1 MLYLNE
7 TEIESLVKM
16 PDVMRVVEDCFRL
29 QGQGKAT
36 NQPRRRVYVPD
47 GMMHV
52 MFASLMRENEG
63 YLGLKTYTAFP
74 GIGVRFIFLLW
85 DANSSELLSLME
97 ANLLG
102 QLRTGAASGI
112 AAKYMANESIE
123 EAGLIGTG
131 RQAGTQLEAIC
142 LARNIK
148 NFKPNVIFNALHGQ
162 FGEDGYIQ
170 TILERFKIPYT
181 HSGVIA
187 SSIAMDKEISKK
199 IFIKNKINTPKFFTY
214 SYDVKNEDLIKKIK
228 KKLRFPVVVKPLNE
242 GSSVNV
248 YICNE
253 KNIIKILNSIKQYK
267 KVMIEEFIG
276 GREIQVAI
284 MGNKKLGAIELKP
297 KRKFYDYQA
306 KYNSSAKTEHIIPVD
321 LPKGKMD
328 IVMNMAYKAHKV
340 IGCMGVTR
348 SDFKFFN
355 NKFYLLEIN
364 TQPGM
369 TKLSLVPEI
378 AAYRGISFL
387 ELIEWIMQDASK
399 KK

>member
-1 MLYLNE
+1 MKKKILIISGGISKERL
-7 TEIESLVKM
+7 ISL
-16 PDVMRVVEDCFRL
+16 DT
-29 QGQGKAT
+29 GQ
-36 NQPRRRVYVPD
+36 QV
-47 GMMHV
+47 
-52 MFASLMRENEG
+52 
-63 YLGLKTYTAFP
+63 
-74 GIGVRFIFLLW
+74 
-85 DANSSELLSLME
+85 
-97 ANLLG
+97 
-102 QLRTGAASGI
+102 
-112 AAKYMANESIE
+112 ANELKKNGYRVKITEPDNNLEKSI
-123 EAGLIGTG
+123 
-131 RQAGTQLEAIC
+131 
-142 LARNIK
+142 K
-148 NFKPNVIFNALHGQ
+148 FFKPNVIFNALHGQ

-170 TILERFKIPYT
+170 SILERFKIPYT
-181 HSGVIA
+181 HSGVIS

-228 KKLRFPVVVKPLNE
+228 KKLGFPVVVKPLNE

-248 YICNE
+248 YICSQ

-267 KVMIEEFIG
+267 KIMIEEFIG

-328 IVMNMAYKAHKV
+328 MLMNMAYKAHKV
-340 IGCMGVTR
+340 IGCRGVTR

-355 NKFYLLEIN
+355 DKFYLLEIN

-378 AAYRGISFL
+378 AEYRGFSFL